1 MKDLTIGD
9 VMAMARNAEFDEH
22 AENLFIFA
30 AQIEYAASEHR
41 LDHCIALLE
50 KHGYKDAADLLRGEG

>member
-1 MKDLTIGD
+1 VKDLTIGD
-9 VMAMARNAEFDEH
+9 VMAMARSADFDQH

-30 AQIEYAASEHR
+30 AQIEFAASEHR

-50 KHGYKDAADLLRGEG
+50 KHGYNDAADLLKGEG